1 MSRMIRLLQL
11 ASPALPIGGYSY
23 SSGLETAIDTGRV
36 RDADSAFAWIAD
48 AVSLVLARFDAPLL
62 AAAVHA
68 ASDGDR
74 MRLADLNRMA
84 LAARETAE
92 LRLESEQA
100 GYSLGRWIAEV
111 AGQQGGQAEGADE
124 ADEADEAEDR
134 QARADDATVSG
145 DDPGRV
151 AAIVSLAAG
160 VGRPLSAPVG

>member
-1 MSRMIRLLQL
+1 
-11 ASPALPIGGYSY
+11 
-23 SSGLETAIDTGRV
+23 
-36 RDADSAFAWIAD
+36 
-48 AVSLVLARFDAPLL
+48 
-62 AAAVHA
+62 
-68 ASDGDR
+68 
-74 MRLADLNRMA
+74 
-84 LAARETAE
+84 E

-124 ADEADEAEDR
+124 ADEADGAEDR

-160 VGRPLSAPVG
+160 VGRPLSAPVGWGLACASVGLPPRDAVTAYLWSFAENQAAVLLKAMPLGQAGAQRLLLR